1 MYPHKILG
9 LFYLYGLMIAIG
21 ILACFAVL
29 TICGKKF
36 KIQEKFVDFVYFNAI
51 VAIALGFGAAAL
63 FQATYNYIDN
73 PAAGFDLKGGIT
85 FIGGLIGGII
95 SFLTGYAIFRKRYKA
110 RVTDILSIAPCCI
123 LIAHAF
129 GRIGCFFAGCCHGPE
144 TDAWYGIYM
153 YASSF
158 GKYAKVVPTHLFEAI
173 FLFALFAI
181 CFILLWKKHFR
192 YNLSVYLIAYGV
204 FRFCLEFLRADDR
217 GSFIP
222 GVSPS
227 QFWSILMVVSGIG
240 LIFLMRWLF
249 KQRDAELALA
259 AAQAKAEA
267 EKAEAE
273 KTKAE
278 AEKQTQEKSEEKAD
292 GASNTVVWREAGNGE
307 SVETTQSAETE
318 EAETQAP
325 QPADNTAESFVE
337 DTKKAEGAE
346 TENSVSEAQK
356 EISGEQPIQ
365 NAETSA
371 EA

>member
-9 LFYLYGLMIAIG
+9 IFYLYGLMIAIG

-36 KIQEKFVDFVYFNAI
+36 KIQEKFIDFVYFNAI

-95 SFLTGYAIFRKRYKA
+95 SFLAGYAIFRKRYKA

-158 GKYAKVVPTHLFEAI
+158 HKYAKVVPTHLFEAI

-181 CFILLWKKHFR
+181 CFILLWKKNFR

-204 FRFCLEFLRADDR
+204 FRFLLEYVRADDR

-222 GVSPS
+222 GISPS

-249 KQRDAELALA
+249 KRRDAELALE

-267 EKAEAE
+267 EARAKAEAE
-273 KTKAE
+273 KAQAQENAE
-278 AEKQTQEKSEEKAD
+278 EENKPR
-292 GASNTVVWREAGNGE
+292 SVVWREA
-307 SVETTQSAETE
+307 VEE
-318 EAETQAP
+318 ENA
-325 QPADNTAESFVE
+325 
-337 DTKKAEGAE
+337 G
-346 TENSVSEAQK
+346 
-356 EISGEQPIQ
+356 G
-365 NAETSA
+365 AETSA
-371 EA
+371 SPSGDNTENVKTETAQSAESGEEKPVGGTKDADGAETSNPSSEA